1 MAFDLVA
8 PSWRK
13 QLVGITRVMCD
24 MSALVFCVS
33 MPVAFYRSIGLYY
46 IPLTLLM
53 ATYHVGAYDLIIR
66 YGDPYHTRSLIRLH
80 FIETLYGAKQ
90 FIRMR

>member
-1 MAFDLVA
+1 MAFDLIA

-24 MSALVFCVS
+24 MSTLVFCVS

-46 IPLTLLM
+46 ILLTLLM
-53 ATYHVGAYDLIIR
+53 ATYHVGAYDLIVR
-66 YGDPYHTRSLIRLH
+66 YGDPYHPRSLIRPH
-80 FIETLYGAKQ
+80 FIQTLTDAKS
-90 FIRMR
+90 FIRTR